1 MNTKMRVNLVVAM
14 LVVSLGLNARA
25 DNGTWTN
32 LVGGSW
38 ANSANWS
45 GNTIANGADS
55 TADFSTLNITLAR
68 TVTLDGSRIIGNLSF
83 SDAGSTYYDWTLATG
98 SAGPLTLE
106 VSSGSPTITVVNRA
120 ATISAVLDGTSGLT
134 KAGAGILTLSGVNTY
149 TGDTIINAGT
159 LVVTNSGAINTP
171 LSTLN
176 IVNGT
181 NTLAKDG
188 LLKVQALLAT
198 NVVLGGAT
206 SSIFN
211 FTGGTLTTSNA
222 VDAFAANIRVASG
235 ANLSLNGVWNMISG
249 TNRIASVQTG
259 GTFGTVYVG
268 NGVNN
273 AAVYVNSNAVWSL
286 GVNKTA
292 TVDTNLYLTVGNGTA
307 TNNLLQIDSGIVTN
321 VGRFALGGFGNQVV
335 VTNGGRLC
343 SGGTQSAATSI
354 GGTSNTVV
362 IAGTNN
368 AGGKA
373 TWDMINGGQRF
384 NQSGVGN
391 VARVDQGGQLL
402 NISVYGSGL
411 GNSIVV
417 TNGGYVTSGTMQYLF
432 RYSTSN
438 SLMVAG
444 ADGGGNKATFNAS
457 GQTFNI
463 GVDNTTTGNYV
474 KVDQGGVLTAGVF
487 SLLGSGNYLMV
498 TNGGQFTSG
507 ACTIGG
513 VFNNN
518 YNYVTIIGNGALW
531 NLGGKSLTNGY
542 HAAATGSVVNVLSGG
557 ILTNVSNVVLGGVNS
572 KFNLNGTAYVS
583 GINLSVAD
591 AQLNFSEGGIL
602 YARTNGFLV
611 SGIGT
616 ATFSGVGGVM
626 NSGAFTVTNEVA
638 STGTG
643 GLTKI
648 GTGTL
653 TLIGANAYTGNT
665 VISNGTL
672 ELVTA
677 GNATLSDDTVVRIGA
692 SGKMK
697 LGSGVMETVYELYLN
712 NERALVGTWGSTSST
727 AAHKNNIYFSAGS
740 TGVLEVRTGRPNGT
754 LIQMF

>member
-14 LVVSLGLNARA
+14 LVMSICFNARA

-38 ANSANWS
+38 ATGGNWLA
-45 GNTIANGADS
+45 GTIANGADF
-55 TADFSTLNITLAR
+55 TADFSTLNITAAR
-68 TVTLDGSRIIGNLSF
+68 TVTLDGSRTIGNLSF
-83 SDAGSTYYDWTLATG
+83 ADATTQSHDWTLATG
-98 SAGPLTLE
+98 SAGPLTLA

-134 KAGAGILTLSGVNTY
+134 KAGVGTLTLSAVNTY
-149 TGDTIINAGT
+149 TGDTMINAGT

-171 LSTLN
+171 FSTLN

-181 NTLAKDG
+181 NTLLKDG
-188 LLKVQALLAT
+188 SIKVQTLLAT

-211 FTGGTLTTSNA
+211 FNGGTLTTSNA
-222 VDAFAANIRVASG
+222 VNTVAAKILLASG
-235 ANLSLNGVWNMISG
+235 TNLNLNGIWNMISG
-249 TNRIASVQTG
+249 TNSIASVQTG

-307 TNNLLQIDSGIVTN
+307 TNNLLQIDGGVLTS

-335 VTNGGRLC
+335 VTNGGRLY

-362 IAGTNN
+362 IAGTNS

-373 TWDMINGGQRF
+373 TWDMLNNGQRF

-411 GNSIVV
+411 GNSLVV

-432 RYSTSN
+432 RYSSSN
-438 SLMVAG
+438 SLIVAG
-444 ADGGGNKATFNAS
+444 ADSGGNKATFNAS

-463 GVDNTTTGNYV
+463 GVDYTTTGNYV

-487 SLLGSGNYLMV
+487 TLLGSGNYLMV
-498 TNGGQFTSG
+498 TNGGQFTSSVG
-507 ACTIGG
+507 TIGG
-513 VFNNN
+513 ATNNN
-518 YNYVTIIGNGALW
+518 NNYVTIAGNGALW

-542 HAAATGSVVNVLSGG
+542 NVAATGSVVNVLSGG
-557 ILTNVSNVVLGGVNS
+557 ILTNAINVVLGGVNS
-572 KFNLNGTAYVS
+572 KFNLNGIAYVS
-583 GINLSVAD
+583 GINLSVSD
-591 AQLNFSEGGIL
+591 AQLNFAEGGIL
-602 YARTNGFLV
+602 CARANGFLI
-611 SGIGT
+611 SGTGT
-616 ATFSGVGGVM
+616 TTFSGAGGVI
-626 NSGAFTVTNEVA
+626 NTGTFTVTNEVV

-653 TLIGANAYTGNT
+653 TLTGANAYTGNT

-677 GNATLSDDTVVRIGA
+677 GNATLSDDTVVRIGT

-697 LGSGVMETVYELYLN
+697 LASGVIERVYELYLN
-712 NERALVGTWGSTSST
+712 DERALVGTWGSTSST
-727 AAHKNNIYFSAGS
+727 AAHKNDIYFTPGS
-740 TGVLEVRTGRPNGT
+740 TGVLDVRTGRSNGT
-754 LIQMF
+754 LLQIF